1 MSTDIKKELAKLEYD
16 ESEMERRQKVV
27 LADLN
32 RYIRRKYPELLD
44 AEVMQK
50 STKSCSVL
58 DICGI
63 RLKPLNNQKLVFLCL
78 MGKGFAKCER
88 IKITFQLTSNI
99 VAIVDFYWY
108 NCKYPVSNTY
118 GTRNGQEG
126 T

>member
-32 RYIRRKYPELLD
+32 RYIQRKYPELLD

-63 RLKPLNNQKLVFLCL
+63 RLKPLNNQKPVFLCL
-78 MGKGFAKCER
+78 MGKCFAECER
-88 IKITFQLTSNI
+88 IKITFQSTSNI

-108 NCKYPVSNTY
+108 NCKYPVSNTA
-118 GTRNGQEG
+118 TL
-126 T
+126 